1 MRIVFMGTPA
11 FAAASLEALLL
22 HDRFEIAGV
31 VTQPDRP
38 KGRGMALQPSEVK
51 VVATRAGLPLWQ
63 PERVADAQFLEIF
76 AQLDPDVVVV
86 VAFGQKIPAPILF
99 GPKYGCINVHGSL
112 LPKYRGAAPIQWSIL
127 NGDSDAGVTTMYMDE
142 GWDTGDIIYQQQ
154 LTINPDENFA
164 DLYQRMAALGG
175 ELLVKTLQDVAAGTA
190 PRIRQ
195 DNRFATLAPKLK
207 PELERIDWTGSARS
221 IHNLIRVLAPAP
233 GAETFLNDER
243 LKIVESRLAQDQE
256 QETAFPAER
265 PGQIVRIAKE
275 AGIIVAAGDNCQLII
290 TKVHPVGKK
299 VMTATDFANGR
310 RLKPGMVF
318 GKKDTITT

>member
-1 MRIVFMGTPA
+1 
-11 FAAASLEALLL
+11 
-22 HDRFEIAGV
+22 
-31 VTQPDRP
+31 
-38 KGRGMALQPSEVK
+38 
-51 VVATRAGLPLWQ
+51 
-63 PERVADAQFLEIF
+63 
-76 AQLDPDVVVV
+76 
-86 VAFGQKIPAPILF
+86 
-99 GPKYGCINVHGSL
+99 
-112 LPKYRGAAPIQWSIL
+112 
-127 NGDSDAGVTTMYMDE
+127 
-142 GWDTGDIIYQQQ
+142 
-154 LTINPDENFA
+154 
-164 DLYQRMAALGG
+164 MAALGG

-256 QETAFPAER
+256 QETASPAGR

-275 AGIIVAAGDNCQLII
+275 AGIVVAAGDNCQLII